1 LSNTFYSFK
10 FSLLVFFIGI
20 FIANAQEDDWD
31 SYLAEAE
38 KGLMSVHV
46 NFKYVFAKPNYK
58 NLVLVGTKT
67 KKCFKNGAPNTEG
80 LDEIYAFSDSV
91 AVLLNQITKNK
102 LAGILT
108 YQCAGFDVYYVK
120 DTIDI
125 RNKINGLIQR
135 SFSNTRNYL
144 VIRRDKRW
152 DYYEEVLYP
161 KDISDNFFANQEY
174 LNQLF
179 YEGKDLSKKI
189 KVTHWSSFKKDKR
202 RQKFID
208 KVKVLNFKIDS
219 LKFNKDNNYPFE
231 AKIYRENNLNPTHIN
246 EITKVLD
253 SLSRSYGGYYDG
265 WSADF
270 KSENR
275 Q

>member
-1 LSNTFYSFK
+1 M
-10 FSLLVFFIGI
+10 GI
-20 FIANAQEDDWD
+20 FITHAQEDDWD

-38 KGLMSVHV
+38 KGLMAINV
-46 NFKYVFAKPNYK
+46 NFKYVLARPSYK

-67 KKCFKNGAPNTEG
+67 KKCFKNGAPNAEG
-80 LDEIYAFSDSV
+80 LDEIYAFSDSI
-91 AVLLNQITKNK
+91 ARLLNQMTKNK

-125 RNKINGLIQR
+125 RNKINGLIQQ

-144 VIRRDKRW
+144 VIRGDKRW
-152 DYYEEVLYP
+152 NYYEEVLYP

-174 LNQLF
+174 LSQLF
-179 YEGKDLSKKI
+179 YEGKDLSKTI

-208 KVKVLNFKIDS
+208 KVKAINFNVDS
-219 LKFNKDNNYPFE
+219 LKFKKGNKYPFE
-231 AKIYRENNLNPTHIN
+231 VKIYRENNLNPTYIN
-246 EITKVLD
+246 EVTKVLD
-253 SLSRSYGGYYDG
+253 ILSRSYGGYYDG
-265 WSADF
+265 WSAEF
-270 KSENR
+270 EEENE
-275 Q
+275 